1 MNDTKKQAL
10 GRGLSSL
17 LTSSDGEGLEM
28 EATTPSSLPITVILP
43 NPQQP
48 RRLFSDEE
56 LEGLATSIQEKGI
69 LQPILV
75 RPHPS
80 HAGKYQIVA
89 GERRWRAA
97 QKVHLQE
104 LPVMIKDFTDAE
116 ALEVGLLENI
126 QRQDL
131 NPIEEAEA
139 YRQLAEEFHHTQE
152 SLARILGKS
161 RSHIANTLR
170 LLALPKKL
178 QVYLIE
184 GKLSAGH
191 GRALINAEDP
201 QKLAD
206 TILQQKLTVRQVE
219 DFTRQKRATTKGEVF
234 QDPEKEVLQ
243 THLSDLLGTQVELI
257 FKGKG
262 GKILISFQGVEEL
275 DQLVQRF
282 NQSKSEK
289 PQQFVPK
296 IWSA

>member
-1 MNDTKKQAL
+1 MNGPKKQAL

-17 LTSSDGEGLEM
+17 LTSSDRDENEK
-28 EATTPSSLPITVILP
+28 TTPFSLPITAIVP

-56 LEGLATSIQEKGI
+56 LEGLAASIQEKGI

-75 RPHPS
+75 RPHPKD
-80 HAGKYQIVA
+80 ADKYQIVA

-97 QKVHLQE
+97 HQVGLEE
-104 LPVMIKDFTDAE
+104 LPVLIKDFSDAE
-116 ALEVGLLENI
+116 ALEVGLLENV

-139 YRQLAEEFHHTQE
+139 YRQLAEQFHHTQE

-170 LLALPKKL
+170 LLALPKKV
-178 QVYLIE
+178 QVYLVE

-191 GRALINAEDP
+191 GRALMSAENP
-201 QKLAD
+201 QELAD

-219 DFTRQKRATTKGEVF
+219 SFTRQKRTKTGEGIP
-234 QDPEKEVLQ
+234 QDPEKEILQ
-243 THLSDLLGTQVELI
+243 THLSDLLGTPVELI

-262 GKILISFQGVEEL
+262 GKILIAFQNLDAL
-275 DQLVQRF
+275 DQLVQKF

-296 IWSA
+296 IWSV